1 MEIPRK
7 NNNKNKT
14 AKNENAMMEW
24 RMLYNGLISRLDMT
38 ENKNIWAREYINRI
52 VENWKA
58 KKTNSGGKKKT
69 EQNIQG
75 LQNN

>member
-38 ENKNIWAREYINRI
+38 EERLSEFEI
-52 VENWKA
+52 
-58 KKTNSGGKKKT
+58 G
-69 EQNIQG
+69 Q
-75 LQNN
+75 

>member
-38 ENKNIWAREYINRI
+38 EERISESEDMSVETAKIEKQREQIL
-52 VENWKA
+52 K
-58 KKTNSGGKKKT
+58 
-69 EQNIQG
+69 
-75 LQNN
+75 